1 MSFKYVNEDGIDIEL
16 KCPICYDPLQSPMNC
31 DLCGSTY
38 CKKCISHWLKE
49 RLACPLCQQ
58 SGNQFS
64 PVICLVVINQLKRL
78 LVQCELCKQ
87 ENLQQ
92 DSFQNHLN
100 CDCPNYII
108 HCPDG
113 CSWQGKR
120 HQLDEHSYSCPK
132 KIISYKNQCG
142 CQDKREELSIHLYS
156 RRRRTIYCPNGCNW
170 RNRRQ
175 NLEDH
180 KYFCWKNMFSIRW
193 CCFWLFLS
201 ILLYWYY

>member
-78 LVQCELCKQ
+78 LVQC
-87 ENLQQ
+87 
-92 DSFQNHLN
+92 
-100 CDCPNYII
+100 
-108 HCPDG
+108 
-113 CSWQGKR
+113 
-120 HQLDEHSYSCPK
+120 
-132 KIISYKNQCG
+132 G

-180 KYFCWKNMFSIRW
+180 KYFCWKNMFSIQW